1 VYSILSFITLLMSIL
16 SEKVGNPD
24 TLDDIMMLSAI
35 MQDVEQ
41 FNFFVFGVLKD
52 VMTLGEMRVF
62 STLPL

>member
-1 VYSILSFITLLMSIL
+1 MSIL